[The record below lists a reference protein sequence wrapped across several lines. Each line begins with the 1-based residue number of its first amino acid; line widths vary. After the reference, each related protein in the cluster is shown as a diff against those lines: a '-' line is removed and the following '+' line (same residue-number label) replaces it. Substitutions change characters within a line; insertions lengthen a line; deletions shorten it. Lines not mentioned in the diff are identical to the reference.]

1 MSKKILVMDDKH
13 TIRVLMKHILGGLEN
28 QGIEL
33 LLAAD
38 GKEGLKLALDERP
51 DLIFMDVK
59 MPYLNGYEVCQRIK
73 AAHSE
78 TYVILLTGQVTDKE
92 YGIEIGAD
100 ECINKPFHPNYILER
115 VTNILGLDS

>member
-59 MPYLNGYEVCQRIK
+59 MPYLSGYEVCQRIK

-100 ECINKPFHPNYILER
+100 ECINKPFHPSYILER